1 MGDVL
6 ELLLFRL
13 DLFVSLGLEDGVEGE
28 FWGEGVP
35 RTNGLT
41 IAVGWL
47 LLPPS

>member
-28 FWGEGVP
+28 FCGEGVA
-35 RTNGLT
+35 RTSGLT